1 MMHKNKNL
9 FAATLLMSCISGAM
23 ASDTA
28 TLVVTG
34 TVEPPACKLNFE
46 GGGVLDFGLLYPD
59 GGQLMKNT
67 SLGIE
72 CSAPMQVLL
81 STTDN
86 NPNEVALSQG
96 SSAFFVYYK
105 EKFVG
110 DYAVNVQSAVADSN
124 QVNLLEIDNG
134 VNMGITD
141 SLMSGQSVTFADD
154 SSKIIYISRASLD
167 IFIALQLYPVS
178 LSGLT
183 EKAVFEGSFAV
194 ELTYL

>member
-1 MMHKNKNL
+1 
-9 FAATLLMSCISGAM
+9 M

-34 TVEPPACKLNFE
+34 TVEPAACKLNFE

-59 GGQLMKNT
+59 SGQLNKNT
-67 SLGIE
+67 SLKIE

-96 SSAFFVYYK
+96 SSGFFVSYK

-110 DYAVNVQSAVADSN
+110 EYSVNVGSAVADSN
-124 QVNLLEIDNG
+124 KVNLFEIDNG
-134 VNMGITD
+134 VNMGVVD
-141 SLMSGQSVTFADD
+141 SLISGQSVTFGDD
-154 SSKIIYISRASLD
+154 SSKIIYISAASLD
-167 IFIALQLYPVS
+167 IFIALQMHPDS
-178 LSGLT
+178 LSGLR